1 MNKIKISLTLF
12 LVLLVSAGCS
22 VGNMEDSNPAAET
35 PEIQTTL
42 PVPTLAPEITPT
54 VDAFTLSPQ
63 PYKSPSGA
71 YEITFPQNWNCS
83 ESGSYRV
90 DCQSPDGSAA
100 MSIWLIH
107 TGVRLTQPEFL
118 NLAEAEINFTHA
130 GKKVFNEDD
139 RLIGDGVLTAQ
150 STWMEGEFAW
160 MGEDYFSRQ
169 ESVVYC
175 LSFSS
180 VQEEWAGFKL
190 LVDQVKETVS
200 FAPAVISGD
209 PLYVSSFE
217 YTAPDS
223 LFTLEV
229 PTSWTKFLD
238 TASIQKSQIEQFFS
252 PDRRASVQTLV
263 YRHGALIEKEFKA
276 TKTLEIL
283 RSLYGSGF
291 RVSHD
296 KALPDGRE
304 RLAWL
309 VEPKELSGI
318 SFFDSW
324 GGSLYIFTVLWDD
337 AVQPLYQP
345 VLDRVMESFDTP

>member
-12 LVLLVSAGCS
+12 LVLLVSAACS

-71 YEITFPQNWNCS
+71 YEITFPQGWNCS
-83 ESGSYRV
+83 ESGVYRV
-90 DCQSPDGSAA
+90 DCQSPDSSAV
-100 MSIWLIH
+100 MVIRLIH
-107 TGVRLTQPEFL
+107 TGERLTQPEFL

-130 GKKVFNEDD
+130 GQQAFIETD
-139 RLIGDGVLTAQ
+139 RLIGDGTFTSQ
-150 STWMEGEFAW
+150 SSWMGGEFTWA
-160 MGEDYFSRQ
+160 GEDYFVRS
-169 ESVVYC
+169 ESVVYH

-180 VQEEWAGFKL
+180 VEEEWMEFNE
-190 LVDQVKETVS
+190 VVEQVKDKVRFDPS
-200 FAPAVISGD
+200 AISVD
-209 PLYVSSFE
+209 PLYNSTFE
-217 YTAPDS
+217 YTSPDS
-223 LFTLEV
+223 LFTIEV

-238 TASIQKSQIEQFFS
+238 TARIQKAQIEQFFS
-252 PDRRASVQTLV
+252 PDRRASIQTV
-263 YRHGALIEKEFKA
+263 IYRHGTLIEQEFKA
-276 TKTLEIL
+276 TKTREIL
-283 RSLYGSGF
+283 NTLYGPRF

-304 RLAWL
+304 RLAWS
-309 VEPKELSGI
+309 VESKELSGI
-318 SFFDSW
+318 SFFHSW

-337 AVQPLYQP
+337 AYQPLYQP
-345 VLDRVMESFDTP
+345 VLDRVVESFGYP